1 MTKKDIK
8 LSERL
13 IASMD
18 VSKKSDAI
26 AICKKIDN
34 KVDIIKVGLELLY
47 HEGLGMVETV
57 KGFGYKVMLDAKL
70 MDIPN
75 TIAGALKGIACLG
88 VEIIT
93 IHTLG
98 GFDMLKNAAETLSEV
113 CAANKIKRP
122 YLFGVTIL
130 TSLDDDDLLR
140 MGFKNTYIDSVLGL
154 ARLAKEAKIDGII
167 CSPNEVALIRD
178 RIGDDLYIATPGIR
192 LEGDSV
198 GDQKRVNTPSKAIT
212 EGADYV
218 IAGRSI
224 TAKEDVP
231 ATIKIFQEQIEG
243 ALKDA

>member
-1 MTKKDIK
+1 LTKKDIK
-8 LSERL
+8 LSARL

-18 VSKKSDAI
+18 VSKKRDAI
-26 AICKKIDN
+26 EICKKLDN

-57 KGFGYKVMLDAKL
+57 KSFGYKVMLDAKL

-75 TIAGALKGIACLG
+75 TISGALKGIAGLG
-88 VEIIT
+88 VEIVT

-98 GFDMLKNAAETLSEV
+98 GFDMLKTAAETLSEV

-122 YLFGVTIL
+122 SLFGVTIL
-130 TSLDDDDLLR
+130 TSLDDDDLAL
-140 MGFKNTYIDSVLGL
+140 MGFKGTYIDSVLAL
-154 ARLAKEAKIDGII
+154 AGLAKEAQIDGII
-167 CSPNEVALIRD
+167 CSPNEVAMIRD
-178 RIGDDLYIATPGIR
+178 KIGDDIYIATPGIR
-192 LEGDSV
+192 LEGDGV
-198 GDQKRVNTPSKAIT
+198 GDQKRVNTPRKAIM

-224 TAKEDVP
+224 TAKEDVS